1 MAKSVLLT
9 GGAGFIG
16 SHVVDR
22 LLSEGCRVTV
32 VDSFD
37 DFYSPEVKRRNIA
50 PHLDS
55 PLYTLVEEDI
65 RDSEALRRRL
75 TGEYDVIVHIAAR
88 AGVRPSIE
96 QPLLYQDV
104 NVRGTHNL
112 LELAREWGTSQ
123 FVFASSSSVYG
134 VDPNVPWR
142 EEESVLMPIS
152 PYASTKVSGE
162 LLGHVYS
169 HLFGIRFIALR
180 FFTVYG
186 PRQRPDL
193 AIHSFARRILRGDP
207 IPLFGDGTT
216 LRDYTYVDDIVRGVR
231 AAMEYGG
238 SRYEVFN
245 LGNSR
250 PVALLELIRA
260 METAFGA
267 RAKIEFLPMQ
277 PGDVPQTWADVSK
290 ATRLL
295 GYRHDTDMQTGLE
308 RFAAW
313 LESETEQAS

>member
-1 MAKSVLLT
+1 MANSVLVT

-22 LLSEGCRVTV
+22 LLADGCRVTV
-32 VDSFD
+32 VDNFD
-37 DFYSPEVKRRNIA
+37 DFYDPGVKRRNIA
-50 PHLDS
+50 PHLEHPS
-55 PLYTLVEEDI
+55 YSLVDEDI
-65 RDSEALRRRL
+65 RDIDGLRRRL
-75 TGEYDVIVHIAAR
+75 TGEYEAIVHIAAR

-112 LELAREWGTSQ
+112 LELAREWNVPH

-134 VDPNVPWR
+134 VNPNVPWR
-142 EEESVLMPIS
+142 EDAAVLAPIS

-169 HLFGIRFIALR
+169 HLFGIRFVALR

-193 AIHSFARRILRGDP
+193 AIHSFARKILCGDP
-207 IPLFGDGTT
+207 IPVFGDGTT
-216 LRDYTYVDDIVRGVR
+216 LRDYTYIDDIVNGVR
-231 AAMEYGG
+231 AAIDY
-238 SRYEVFN
+238 RATPYEVFN

-250 PVALLELIRA
+250 PVVLLDLLRALEDAL
-260 METAFGA
+260 GSS
-267 RAKIEFLPMQ
+267 AKLEFLPMQ
-277 PGDVPQTWADVSK
+277 PGDVPRTWASVDK

-295 GYRHDTDMQTGLE
+295 GYRHDTELETGLK
-308 RFAAW
+308 RFADW
-313 LESETEQAS
+313 LAES